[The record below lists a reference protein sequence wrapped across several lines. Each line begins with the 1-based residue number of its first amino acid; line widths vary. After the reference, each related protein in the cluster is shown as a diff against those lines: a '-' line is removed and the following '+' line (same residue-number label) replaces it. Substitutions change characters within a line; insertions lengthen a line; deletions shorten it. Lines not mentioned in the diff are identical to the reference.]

1 MSDKRSVTRILMVV
15 LAALFV
21 MAFAYQAQAAVFS
34 GGGSSPFT
42 YTGKIVAIDNHDKI
56 LTVQAALND
65 ELTFNLNDNGA
76 VMKCSMSASFASL
89 KIGDVVT
96 VSYFD
101 PGDGLYIAN
110 EIDFVSAGMNRC

>member
-1 MSDKRSVTRILMVV
+1 MSDKKSIKGVLVVV

-34 GGGSSPFT
+34 SSGSTPFS
-42 YTGKIVAIDNHDKI
+42 YTGKIVALDNHDKI
-56 LTVQAALND
+56 VTVQAGPND
-65 ELTFNLNDNGA
+65 ELAFSLNDNGA
-76 VMKCSMSASFASL
+76 VMKCTMSESFTNL

-101 PGDGLYIAN
+101 PGDGSYIAN
-110 EIDFVSAGMNRC
+110 EIDLGMNHC